1 MANAGQ
7 NFDEYSLSTKFD
19 KEPWKLPLKFFS
31 KYKKQTVL
39 MIFGS
44 LLASTITAIYPMFA
58 KYAISNFI
66 EPNTLAGLTP
76 FIIAYA
82 LTIGLEIC
90 AAVLFTRKAMFLEM
104 SIGRDMR
111 DSAFEHTQKLPLSF
125 YNVTPV
131 GYLMS
136 RILSDTNQ
144 LGSVFS
150 WRILDFIYDSWYL
163 VTTLAMMFLLSWKMA
178 LLVCLIV
185 PVGAVICVFF
195 QKRLLLSNRA
205 IRRANSILTA
215 AFSEDISGAKTIKSM
230 AVNEGRE
237 QEFGQKAQN
246 LYKNAMYSK
255 TLRSVFAPLVA
266 FLGAIAFAIVLTS
279 GNLLKGV
286 NGLDV
291 AVFVAFLT
299 YAMSIVEPIQSL
311 ISCATDVISTQ
322 ANVERI
328 HKLMT
333 TEPLI
338 KDRPE
343 VVEQYGTLFD
353 AKRENWEEIQGHL
366 EFQDVTFMYPDGEVN
381 VLEHFNLDIP
391 AGSSVAIVGET
402 GAGKSTLV
410 NLACRFYEP
419 TGGKILLD
427 GKDLQDRS
435 ILWLHSQIGYV
446 LQTPHL
452 FSGTIADNI
461 RYGKPDA
468 TMEEVVEAAKFACA
482 DDFIKTLHKG
492 YDTQVGEGGDRL
504 SVGQKQLISI
514 ARAIIGNPKI
524 FVLDEATSSIDTET
538 EALIQEIT
546 ARVMKGRT
554 TFMIA
559 HRLSTVRNCDL
570 ILVVKD
576 GNIIERGTHKELIAN
591 RGHYFNLYTRQFEDN
606 RMSEVFGDEIH

>member
-7 NFDEYSLSTKFD
+7 AFDEYSLSTKFD
-19 KEPWKLPLKFFS
+19 KEPWKLPLKFFA
-31 KYKKQTVL
+31 KYKTQTVL
-39 MIFGS
+39 MIVGS
-44 LLASTITAIYPMFA
+44 LVASSVSAIYPMFA
-58 KYAISNFI
+58 KYAISTFI
-66 EPNTLAGLTP
+66 EPNTLTGIIP
-76 FIIAYA
+76 FVIAYM
-82 LTIGLEIC
+82 LTIGIEIC
-90 AAVLFTRKAMFLEM
+90 AAILYTRKAMFLEM

-111 DSAFEHTQKLPLSF
+111 GSAFEHTQKLPLSF

-163 VTTLAMMFLLSWKMA
+163 VTTLFMMFLLSWKMA
-178 LLVCLIV
+178 LLVCIIIPIGALIC
-185 PVGAVICVFF
+185 AFF

-215 AFSEDISGAKTIKSM
+215 SFSEDISGAKTIKSL

-237 QEFGQKAQN
+237 AEFGEKAQN
-246 LYKNAMYSK
+246 LYKSAMHAK
-255 TLRSVFAPLVA
+255 ILRSVFAPLVT
-266 FLGAIAFAIVLTS
+266 FLGAIAFAIVLMS
-279 GNLLKGV
+279 GNMLIGPS
-286 NGLDV
+286 GLDI

-299 YAMSIVEPIQSL
+299 YTLSIVEPVQSL

-353 AKRENWEEIQGHL
+353 AKRENWEPIKGHITF
-366 EFQDVTFMYPDGEVN
+366 EDVTFMYPDGEVN

-419 TGGKILLD
+419 TGGRILLD

-452 FSGTIADNI
+452 FSGSIADNI
-461 RYGKPDA
+461 RYGKPEA
-468 TMEEVVEAAKFACA
+468 TMEEVEAAAKTACA
-482 DDFIKTLHKG
+482 HDFIVELHKG

-514 ARAIIGNPKI
+514 ARAIINDPKI

-538 EALIQEIT
+538 ESLIQDIT
-546 ARVMKGRT
+546 AKVMKGRT

-559 HRLSTVRNCDL
+559 HRLSTVRSCDL

-591 RGHYFNLYTRQFEDN
+591 KGHYYNLYTRQFEDN
-606 RMSEVFGDEIH
+606 RMSEVFGNENH